1 VSDPPLFNDR
11 VGSAWTLLQDR
22 TDAYLDPLGLA
33 AMARL
38 GLSPGERVVDVG
50 CGCGQ
55 TLVELVGLV
64 GPHGR
69 VFGVDINE
77 PMLARARARSA
88 LHPNV
93 ELVLGDAQTYVFRSA
108 AFDAVFSRFGVM
120 FFGDPRAAFAN
131 LRKALRPGGRL
142 SFVCWQELARNPWAD
157 LPLRALLALLPDSP
171 VAATV
176 RTGATGPFGL
186 ADRALIERVLAGAG
200 FTAVAVEPFATS
212 VHLGAAMTLDEAV
225 DYCRQIGPASR
236 CIADVPAER
245 RPGLEAALRA
255 ALAPHVTAR
264 GLWLDA
270 AAWLVTARNPD

>member
-11 VGSAWTLLQDR
+11 VGSAWALLQDR
-22 TDAYLDPLGLA
+22 TDAYLDPLGRA
-33 AMARL
+33 VMARL

-55 TLVELVGLV
+55 TLLELVELVGV
-64 GPHGR
+64 DGR
-69 VFGVDINE
+69 VFGVDINQ

-88 LHPNV
+88 AHPNIEV
-93 ELVLGDAQTYVFRSA
+93 ALGDAQTYAFPRG
-108 AFDAVFSRFGVM
+108 AFDAVYSRFGVM

-131 LRKALRPGGRL
+131 LRAALRPGGRL
-142 SFVCWQELARNPWAD
+142 AFVCWQELARNPWAE
-157 LPLRALLALLPDSP
+157 LPLRALLAHMPDSP
-171 VAATV
+171 VPATV
-176 RTGATGPFGL
+176 RTGAAGPFGL
-186 ADRALIERVLAGAG
+186 ADRANTARVLAAAG
-200 FTAVAVEPFATS
+200 FTAVAVEPFATT

-236 CIADVPAER
+236 CLADAPVER

-255 ALAPHVTAR
+255 ALAPHVTSR

-270 AAWLVTARNPD
+270 AAWLVTARSPD